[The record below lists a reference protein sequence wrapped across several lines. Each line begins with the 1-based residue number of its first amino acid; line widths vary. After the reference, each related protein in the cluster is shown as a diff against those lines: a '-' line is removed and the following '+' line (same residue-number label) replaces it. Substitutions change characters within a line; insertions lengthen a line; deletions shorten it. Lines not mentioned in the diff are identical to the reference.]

1 MPLLQLSLISASVPH
16 SMKRL
21 IPLLIA
27 AFAASTLAARVARAQ
42 DPAPAPPT
50 QANPGRADEVVP
62 PVVITHVD
70 AQYPPSARAARKHG
84 DVMLALTVDADG
96 HVSKVD
102 VVESG
107 GADLDEAAV
116 IAARQWTFV
125 PAKKN
130 GRALASRI
138 RVPFHF
144 APPAAPPELVGP
156 IGPPRANAD
165 AELPPHGAVAD
176 PSPVQ
181 AVPAE
186 VRATGRPNPPS
197 RGTSDFRIPRT
208 TLAAAPH
215 GSGADLLATAPGVYV
230 AHPEGEAIAQR
241 IYLRGFD
248 AEHGQDV
255 ELHVA
260 GIPMNQPSH
269 IHGQGYADLNLVI
282 PETVRSIRVIEG
294 VYDPRQGDFAV
305 AGSASYDLGVEER
318 RSRVKLTYGSFDTK
332 RVLALW
338 APKGEAEETFGAA
351 SFRTTEGFGNG
362 TRGAISGGVIGQY
375 QLALPYDVTAL
386 VHVGAYAARANI
398 ANVVRRDDVAAGRV
412 GFYDAYSDPSARSQS
427 AGTSRTQVGI
437 TLDKR
442 GFSDGSHIS
451 AAMWLYLASYR
462 SRTNFT
468 GYTERSRIEPRW
480 VGRGDLIEQSN
491 DDLGLG
497 GSLTYLS
504 ARLQPMKHVGVQY
517 ELGTSVRT
525 HRITQAQ
532 NLLQVPQNETWDKR
546 DDAEM
551 RTTDVGLF
559 GDVNV
564 ALSRYVRVRGGARA
578 DLLFFD
584 VDDKLGNFI
593 PAFSK
598 KNHVAGF
605 RRTSSGIAFG
615 PRATV
620 EGNPTKWLK
629 LSASYG
635 EGYRSPQ
642 ARQLE
647 EGEQAPFAKVKS
659 YEAGA
664 TLREGERVSFS
675 AVAYQT
681 DLSYDLAFNPQDG
694 RLDRIGPTTRR
705 GLVGYLLTSPAEWM
719 NVSLSATYVHATLDS
734 PPIPTPENPSP
745 PYVSGQSLPYVPPL
759 LVRSDVALTRA
770 IGAAFGKPLQ
780 WKVGYGT
787 TFLSSRPL
795 PYGQTSPPVF
805 LLDATLGV
813 RRDWVELSV
822 DAFNLLDARYADT
835 EYAYVSNWQTSAI
848 PSRVPARHIAAGAPR
863 AVFASLTLYL

>member
-1 MPLLQLSLISASVPH
+1 
-16 SMKRL
+16 MKRL
-21 IPLLIA
+21 IPLFLAASA
-27 AFAASTLAARVARAQ
+27 AFSATWLAAGEARAQ
-42 DPAPAPPT
+42 DPPEAVTPPS
-50 QANPGRADEVVP
+50 
-62 PVVITHVD
+62 VITHVD
-70 AQYPPSARAARKHG
+70 AHYPPSARAERKHG
-84 DVMLALTVDADG
+84 DVMLAITVDADG

-116 IAARQWTFV
+116 VAARQWTFV

-144 APPAAPPELVGP
+144 APPAAPPELVAP
-156 IGPPRANAD
+156 SRAD
-165 AELPPHGAVAD
+165 GDHVLPPHGAVAEPAPAQAEAAAPHAA
-176 PSPVQ
+176 PS
-181 AVPAE
+181 E
-186 VRATGRPNPPS
+186 VTAHGRPIPPV
-197 RGTSDFRIPRT
+197 RGTSDFRIPRL
-208 TLAAAPH
+208 TLTAAPH
-215 GSGADLLATAPGVYV
+215 GSGADMLATAPGVYV

-338 APKGEAEETFGAA
+338 APQGQTQETFGAA
-351 SFRTTEGFGNG
+351 TFRTTDGFGDG

-375 QLALPYDVTAL
+375 QIALPYDVTAL
-386 VHVGAYAARANI
+386 IHVGAYAARANI
-398 ANVVRRDDVAAGRV
+398 AGVVRRDDLAAGRV
-412 GFYDAYSDPSARSQS
+412 GFYDAYPDPSARSQS
-427 AGTSRTQVGI
+427 AGTSRTQIGV

-442 GFSDGSHIS
+442 GYEDGSHLT
-451 AAMWLYLASYR
+451 AAMWLYLASFR

-468 GYTERSRIEPRW
+468 GYTQRSRIEPSW

-497 GSLTYLS
+497 GSISYLGG
-504 ARLQPMKHVGVQY
+504 RLRPMKGVGLQY
-517 ELGTSVRT
+517 ELGADVRT
-525 HRITQAQ
+525 HRITQTQ
-532 NLLQVPQNETWDKR
+532 NLLRAPQNETWDQR
-546 DDAEM
+546 DDAAI
-551 RTTDVGLF
+551 RSTDVGLF
-559 GDVNV
+559 GDLNI
-564 ALSRYVRVRGGARA
+564 ALSRYVRLRGGARA

-593 PAFSK
+593 PAFQK
-598 KNHVAGF
+598 KNHVVGF
-605 RRTSSGIAFG
+605 RRTASGIAFG
-615 PRATV
+615 PRATL
-620 EGNPTKWLK
+620 EGHPTKWLK

-659 YEAGA
+659 YEVGA
-664 TLREGERVSFS
+664 TVREGDRISLS

-681 DLSYDLAFNPQDG
+681 NLSYDLVFNPQDG

-759 LVRSDVALTRA
+759 LVRADVALTRA
-770 IGAAFGKPLQ
+770 IGTAFGKPLQ
-780 WKVGYGT
+780 WKLGYGT

-795 PYGQTSPPVF
+795 PYGQSSPNVF

-813 RRDWVELSV
+813 RRDWLELSL

-848 PSRVPARHIAAGAPR
+848 PSRVPQRHITAGAPR
-863 AVFASLTLYL
+863 AIFASLTLYL